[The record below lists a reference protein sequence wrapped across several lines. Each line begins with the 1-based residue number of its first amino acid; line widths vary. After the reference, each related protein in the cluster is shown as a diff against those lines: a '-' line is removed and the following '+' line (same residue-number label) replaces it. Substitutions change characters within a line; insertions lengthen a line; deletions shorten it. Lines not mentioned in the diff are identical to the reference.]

1 MQTMQIKKQWR
12 KPTLQPVSIS
22 LESTAYSANV

>member
-1 MQTMQIKKQWR
+1 MHPMQIKKQWR
-12 KPTLQPVSIS
+12 KPTLQPILIS

>member
-1 MQTMQIKKQWR
+1 MHFMKIKKPWS

-22 LESTAYSANV
+22 LESTAYSANL